1 MGCFAVVIFS
11 VVAYFLL
18 VCAVL
23 ALVLLPTLRERVWGQ
38 AVQWRRQG
46 RARMQAWG
54 QRREQGLRSSTEGV
68 SDVVQRLVRFMVLN
82 WMWLLGG
89 AAVLL
94 SAPLLS
100 SWLRLGHAFE
110 GYDHTASREMDPKI
124 AALLAGEQL
133 VPPPPLPPELFLTK
147 EVEQVYPMA
156 ARASRQWELLDAEFQ
171 QKLLV
176 VFRLMKE
183 QHGYEMVL
191 IEGYRSPER
200 QNQLAAMGGH
210 VTRAGG
216 GQSYHQYGLAA
227 DCAFLRNGKV
237 VISEADP
244 WAAKGY
250 ELYGQMAQSV
260 GMVWGGSWR
269 SIKDLG
275 HVELRRP
282 GVIKPG

>member
-1 MGCFAVVIFS
+1 
-11 VVAYFLL
+11 
-18 VCAVL
+18 
-23 ALVLLPTLRERVWGQ
+23 
-38 AVQWRRQG
+38 
-46 RARMQAWG
+46 
-54 QRREQGLRSSTEGV
+54 
-68 SDVVQRLVRFMVLN
+68 
-82 WMWLLGG
+82 
-89 AAVLL
+89 
-94 SAPLLS
+94 
-100 SWLRLGHAFE
+100 
-110 GYDHTASREMDPKI
+110 
-124 AALLAGEQL
+124 
-133 VPPPPLPPELFLTK
+133 
-147 EVEQVYPMA
+147 
-156 ARASRQWELLDAEFQ
+156 
-171 QKLLV
+171 
-176 VFRLMKE
+176 
-183 QHGYEMVL
+183 
-191 IEGYRSPER
+191 
-200 QNQLAAMGGH
+200 MGGH